1 MPGSDDDSDDDDLD
15 YARAEARWR
24 RSQGGGPRRRQRSE
38 CCGGDCFASCSDFLQ
53 LLICECGLCVPLSL
67 LCLLV
72 PYLIGR
78 AAHSAPARSNER
90 LGQPTRRFASSPL
103 DGPVDIIFMW
113 VNGSDPQHV
122 RSYASAQERGL
133 LSYRPHASRFRDEGI
148 FEYVLRSAM
157 ACSTLSAPPTPT
169 PTPILGPPH
178 PPSTHPALLF
188 PLASTQAHILSS
200 PTTPLR
206 VSSQCRRRVTSTS
219 SRPARCPRGCPSGK
233 RRLPIRRH
241 LPVAVEA

>member
-1 MPGSDDDSDDDDLD
+1 MAESDDDDDEDLD
-15 YARAEARWR
+15 YAREEARWR

-72 PYLIGR
+72 PYLIDR
-78 AAHSAPARSNER
+78 AAHSAPARSTER

-103 DGPVDIIFMW
+103 DGPVGIIFMW

-157 ACSTLSAPPTPT
+157 ACSTLSAPPP
-169 PTPILGPPH
+169 PPPPPPSLEPPH
-178 PPSTHPALLF
+178 PPPTHPSLLF
-188 PLASTQAHILSS
+188 LLAHTYAHISSS
-200 PTTPLR
+200 PRPRRSVLG
-206 VSSQCRRRVTSTS
+206 VSVAVSQTRHVYLVTAGEMPT
-219 SRPARCPRGCPSGK
+219 RLPQVANVGCPS
-233 RRLPIRRH
+233 
-241 LPVAVEA
+241 VAICQ